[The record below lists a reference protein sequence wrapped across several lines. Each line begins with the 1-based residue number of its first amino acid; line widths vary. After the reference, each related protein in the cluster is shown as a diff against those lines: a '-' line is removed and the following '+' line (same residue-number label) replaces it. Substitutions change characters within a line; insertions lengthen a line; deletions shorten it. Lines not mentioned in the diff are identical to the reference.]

1 MVDSRQPE
9 PSVTETTT
17 AARAGS
23 TPGVARHVLV
33 IGTVLVVILFAAI
46 VLFGRP

>member
-1 MVDSRQPE
+1 MVDPRQSE

-17 AARAGS
+17 AARAAS
-23 TPGVARHVLV
+23 TPGVGRYVLV

-46 VLFGRP
+46 VLLGRP